1 MSSKTYRGI
10 KVFKLSSNFDEATK
24 IVDMPLNEP
33 ANDEILVKNIYLG
46 INATDLNITAGRYF
60 AHDPVPYPLGIE
72 VNLFL
77 ITCIWLFITRD
88 QSLGQIVKTGNHVEK
103 FKSGEYVVV
112 KCAKIRAYS
121 EYLVQ
126 LLTLAFSQLIV
137 ICSWSMWQKRT
148 A

>member
-1 MSSKTYRGI
+1 MTKVLLINRLVRRKAFNCKLLLSPFKPITLCTNSTTSRPMSSKTYRGI

-77 ITCIWLFITRD
+77 ITCI
-88 QSLGQIVKTGNHVEK
+88 
-103 FKSGEYVVV
+103 
-112 KCAKIRAYS
+112 
-121 EYLVQ
+121 
-126 LLTLAFSQLIV
+126 
-137 ICSWSMWQKRT
+137 
-148 A
+148 